1 MNDEINVGVLIEL
14 KHPDDFLL
22 IKESLTRIGVANQN
36 EKKLYQSCHILHKR
50 GRYYITH
57 FKELF
62 LLDGKTAN
70 ITQDDIHRRN
80 LIVSLLSDWGLLKIH
95 DEKSI
100 EPKSPMNS
108 IKVLSFSDKSQWT
121 CIPKYT
127 VGIKH
132 RNGGSKNESRN

>member
-1 MNDEINVGVLIEL
+1 MQNEISVGVLVEL

-22 IKESLTRIGVANQN
+22 IKESLTRMGVANQN

-70 ITQDDIHRRN
+70 ISNEDIGRRN
-80 LIVSLLSDWGLLKIH
+80 LIVSLLNDWGLL
-95 DEKSI
+95 SI
-100 EPKSPMNS
+100 KDLNNVEFKTPMNS
-108 IKVLSFSDKSQWT
+108 IKILSFSDKNQWT
-121 CIPKYT
+121 CVPKYT
-127 VGIKH
+127 VGVKH
-132 RNGGSKNESRN
+132 KSMKKEK